1 MWIATNSGGLVQIQ
15 KPRESLTAAFWAD
28 FPPES
33 ADQFCLSGLAFR
45 YIHHCFWT
53 ISNQGLFGSG
63 NERIIAAPPAV
74 NCICFLISLSASSTP
89 DRQHAEQKS
98 MSRLSMGRLIT
109 VLITCVLL
117 AQSDQLIAIAQTGDQ
132 PTDKAPLRQGDSVGV
147 FYVTK
152 IAGAANDGVEPGEQ
166 LCYRCRYGSSPI
178 VMIFARRT
186 GGRVTELV
194 KRIDKAVFSNRR
206 RRLKGLVTMMGENS
220 SDVIKAAGEM
230 AAAAGVTHVPVV
242 VAKELQTGPLNYKLP
257 ADAEVTVVVA
267 KDSQVVKT
275 HTFTSEKVDI
285 AAIMNEVERILK

>member
-1 MWIATNSGGLVQIQ
+1 
-15 KPRESLTAAFWAD
+15 
-28 FPPES
+28 
-33 ADQFCLSGLAFR
+33 
-45 YIHHCFWT
+45 
-53 ISNQGLFGSG
+53 
-63 NERIIAAPPAV
+63 
-74 NCICFLISLSASSTP
+74 
-89 DRQHAEQKS
+89 
-98 MSRLSMGRLIT
+98 MSRLSMGRLIAA
-109 VLITCVLL
+109 LIACVVT
-117 AQSDQLIAIAQTGDQ
+117 AQSGQLVAQDANK

-152 IAGAANDGVEPGEQ
+152 VAGATNDGVEPGEQ

-206 RRLKGLVTMMGENS
+206 RRLRGLVTMMGDNS
-220 SDVIKAAGEM
+220 SDVRKAAGKV
-230 AAAAGVTHVPVV
+230 AAAAEVTHVPVV
-242 VAKELQTGPLNYKLP
+242 VAKEVQTGPLNYKLP

-285 AAIMNEVERILK
+285 AAVMNEVDRILK